1 MQTFEI
7 ACQKKKID
15 RFEMMELA
23 RLWTDFYKKGLC
35 LPPVRQISFN
45 GQKRHFVEPVG
56 ERMPKKRILQ
66 QLARFLTD
74 ITELTDKR
82 RSSIFLNH
90 LLALMGDPLLCHYLP
105 KQTENPVLI
114 AIGGLSGSGK
124 SRVARECAPSLNA
137 LIVRD
142 DTVRKNLAGVSFS
155 DELDASFYTPEWE
168 KNVYKEMR
176 RHARI
181 YLKNGFTVI
190 AEGLFYSEEERRL
203 IQKEA
208 HKFPFCG
215 LWLEAPLGAR
225 AGRVKKR
232 KQNPS
237 DIKTKEALIEQLS
250 VHIGDI
256 SWNHLL
262 TAQDKAI
269 TVSDALEIINRV
281 I

>member
-1 MQTFEI
+1 MQTFET
-7 ACQKKKID
+7 AYQKKKID

-23 RLWTDFYKKGLC
+23 QIWVNFYQKGLC
-35 LPPVRQISFN
+35 LPSVRQMSFN
-45 GQKRHFVEPVG
+45 GQKKHFIEPVG
-56 ERMPKKRILQ
+56 EKMPKKRILQ
-66 QLARFLTD
+66 QLSRFLSEL
-74 ITELTDKR
+74 TELTDKR
-82 RSSIFLNH
+82 CASIFLNH
-90 LLALMGDPLLCHYLP
+90 LLALMGNPLLCHYLP
-105 KQTENPVLI
+105 RQTENPVLI
-114 AIGGLSGSGK
+114 SIGGLSGSGK
-124 SRVARECAPSLNA
+124 SRVARECAPLFNA

-142 DTVRKNLAGVSFS
+142 DIIRKNLAGVPFS
-155 DELDASFYTPEWE
+155 DELNASFYTPEWE
-168 KNVYKEMR
+168 KAVYREMR
-176 RHARI
+176 RYVRI

-190 AEGLFYSEEERRL
+190 AEGLFYSEEERLL

-208 HKFPFCG
+208 RKFPFCG

-237 DIKTKEALIEQLS
+237 DVKTKEALIEQLT
-250 VHIGDI
+250 VHIGNI

-262 TAQDKAI
+262 TAQDKNV